1 MQKRA
6 DQNEI
11 DRLLA
16 LKSYDILDTLAEE
29 EYDELTVLAAEICQT
44 PISLISLVD
53 DKRQWFKSVHGIEVR
68 ETPIEESFCAHAI
81 QQPLETMVV
90 RDARTDERFCENPHV
105 KGNMKIVFYAGVP
118 LVDTNQCALGTLCVI
133 DHVPRELTKTQLKS
147 LQVLA
152 KSTVRLLEL
161 RKNNRNLNVQLD
173 LVTDALSLNNPFYL
187 ILQDNLTIEQ
197 IGSNFQKVLPELS
210 INDAF
215 SDHFSFAGSF
225 SIEDFMHSEET
236 SYNRLLFLQCHNRH
250 QKYKCSVKKVSN
262 RIVLAASPIINSEFK
277 LTDYG
282 LRINDFAQHDYI
294 AEYLFLQQ
302 TTDRSLK
309 DSRQLTEKLVKRNE
323 ELTQMQRDI
332 LSLSRFPDENP
343 NPVLRLTLDFSIAYC
358 NAAAKATFNPA
369 FGITENTIEDSELK
383 QLLSKLI
390 EHNQSELNIILER
403 NQAHYSISAK
413 YVQELNYINLYVK
426 DISEF
431 VHGVNQAMSQMNA
444 LNAKVEEQ
452 RRFYEFILN
461 NIPAD
466 IAVFSNDHKYVF
478 VNPLGIQ
485 NPEVREFIIGK
496 DDFDYCKYRG
506 IPDTMAH
513 NRRKLFRKI
522 QETKEFANWE
532 DDMVNAQGERRVVY
546 RRMGPIFNEAGEIEF
561 IIGYGVTITDRK
573 LAEEKL
579 LEANKR
585 MALLENFL
593 NRSSDAI
600 QVADESGQMIYIN
613 QTASKRLGIP
623 SERITDYNVRDFEKS
638 MTDEAAWEK
647 HVEEVKQKG
656 LLQLEGQNLNQQ
668 SGELIDVEVN
678 LKYEN
683 IDDNGYIIATSR
695 DISERKRTEAEIR
708 KLSLVAK
715 NTNNGIV
722 MLDVN
727 RLITWANESMVKR
740 SGYVLSELIGKSPK
754 KFQFEGTDEATTS
767 RIYNQML
774 QLQTV
779 NEEVEHLSKNGR
791 RYWVDLNIQPL
802 FDQNGNHTGYM
813 AVEFDI
819 SERKAFELTIA
830 EHNKNLQEI
839 TDALDQSSLVSI
851 ADSQG
856 RIIKVN
862 EIFCKT
868 SKFAAE
874 ELIGQPHSIINSGY
888 HSKEFWRDVW
898 KKISSGKIWNGEVCN
913 KAKDGSIYWVD
924 SVIYPIRNM
933 EGNIDKYLS
942 IRHDITARKLLEEKE
957 KEKNKKIQEIN
968 LELEKIIQAEKTVNL
983 LAESFLN
990 GSDYQ
995 TICWDIV
1002 ENVIAQ
1008 LDFQDCIIYR
1018 RNGNTL
1024 VQVAAIGEKKGK
1036 DRTLLNP
1043 LQVKVGKGIVGTV
1056 AETGKYLLIEDTSKD
1071 ERYIIDDLHRL
1082 SEVAVPIKVGNEVW
1096 GVIDSEHP
1104 EKGFFTHLHLRV
1116 LMTISNMLAQKITA
1130 LSEQQQK
1137 EKLQTEILEINEQ
1150 LEQRVVEEISRNLE
1164 LTKSI
1169 TDQEKLVTLGEISS
1183 GIAHDLNTPLGAIKS
1198 GAESIQFTL
1207 NQLLKESISNCS
1219 KKQIDVAYARAEHKE
1234 TELFVGGLQQIRET
1248 KMFIAL
1254 LNEQYPDLQETETR
1268 ELAALFVKARVTI
1281 DETAFIEEVIQS
1293 KNAMDYLKVVFHVK
1307 MMYTFLDTILKSSDK
1322 AARVVQDLRSFI
1334 KEQKNSGKTTIDLRK
1349 NIETVLN
1356 IFNFELKRV
1365 ANVEFDVAEGLQI
1378 EGFDIKMF
1386 QLWSNLIKNA
1396 IEAMEEKGERGHLKI
1411 YSTQEQNKVSIV
1423 VFNDGPQIPLEIQDQ
1438 IFDKFYTTK
1447 ASKNGT
1453 GLGLNIVK
1461 NIIDDHNAKIALKST
1476 DENTQFI
1483 VTFTT

>member
-11 DRLLA
+11 DRLEA

-29 EYDELTVLAAEICQT
+29 EFDELTVLAAEICQT

-53 DKRQWFKSVHGIEVR
+53 DKRQWFKSVHGIEVK

-81 QQPLETMVV
+81 QQPNEAMVV
-90 RDARTDERFCENPHV
+90 RDARTDIRFSANPLV
-105 KGNMKIVFYAGVP
+105 LGNTNIVFYAGVS

-133 DHVPRELTKTQLKS
+133 DHVPRELTETQLKS
-147 LQVLA
+147 LHVLA
-152 KSTVRLLEL
+152 KSVVRLLEL
-161 RKNNRNLNVQLD
+161 RKKNRELNVQLD

-187 ILQDNLTIEQ
+187 ILQENLTLEQ
-197 IGSNFQKVLPELS
+197 IGANFQKVLPKLG

-215 SDHFSFAGSF
+215 LDHFSFAGSF
-225 SIEDFMHSEET
+225 SLEEFIQSEAT
-236 SYNRLLFLQCHNRH
+236 SYNRLLFLQSNDQH
-250 QKYKCSVKKVSN
+250 QKYKCSLKKVGN
-262 RIVLAASPIINSEFK
+262 RIVLAASPVINSEFK

-309 DSRQLTEKLVKRNE
+309 DSRELTEKLVKRNE
-323 ELTQMQRDI
+323 ELSQMQRDI

-343 NPVLRLTLDFSIAYC
+343 NPVLRLNLDFSLAYC
-358 NAAAKATFNPA
+358 NAAAKETFNKA
-369 FGITENTIEDSELK
+369 FGVTSHNIEDSELK
-383 QLLSKLI
+383 QMLTSLL
-390 EHNQSELNIILER
+390 EHGQTESNIILER
-403 NQAHYSISAK
+403 DQAHFSISAK
-413 YVQELNYINLYVK
+413 YVQELEYINLYVK

-431 VHGVNQAMSQMNA
+431 VQGVNQAMTQMNA
-444 LNAKVEEQ
+444 LNEKVEEQ

-466 IAVFSNDHKYVF
+466 IAVFSTDHKYVF
-478 VNPLGIQ
+478 VNPQGIQ

-506 IPDTMAH
+506 IPDTLAH
-513 NRRKLFRKI
+513 NRRKLFQQI
-522 QETKEFANWE
+522 QESMEFVNWE
-532 DDMVNAQGERRVVY
+532 DDFTNAQGERRVVY
-546 RRMGPIFNEAGEIEF
+546 RKMGPIFNEAGEVEF

-600 QVADESGQMIYIN
+600 QVASESGQMIYIN
-613 QTASKRLGIP
+613 ETASQRLGIN
-623 SERITDYNVRDFEKS
+623 SEKITEYNVKDFEQT
-638 MTDEAAWEK
+638 MADDETWRK

-668 SGELIDVEVN
+668 SGALIDVEVN
-678 LKYEN
+678 LKFEN
-683 IDDNGYIIATSR
+683 IEDVGYIIATSR

-754 KFQFEGTDEATTS
+754 IFQFNGTDKSTTA
-767 RIYNQML
+767 RIYNQLL

-779 NEEVEHLSKNGR
+779 NEEVEHLSKDGS

-802 FDQNGNHTGYM
+802 FDQKGTHTGFM

-819 SERKAFELTIA
+819 SERKAFELAIA
-830 EHNKNLQEI
+830 EQNKNLQEI

-862 EIFCKT
+862 DIFCKT
-868 SKFAAE
+868 SKFKRE
-874 ELIGQPHSIINSGY
+874 ELIGQKHSIINSGF
-888 HSKEFWRDVW
+888 HGKEFWRDFW
-898 KKISSGKIWNGEVCN
+898 KEISSGNIWNGEVCN

-933 EGNIDKYLS
+933 EGDIDKYLS
-942 IRHDITARKLLEEKE
+942 IRHDITDRKLLEQKE
-957 KEKNKKIQEIN
+957 KERNKKIQEIN

-983 LAESFLN
+983 LAESFLK

-995 TICWDIV
+995 AICWDIV

-1008 LDFQDCIIYR
+1008 LDFQDCVIYK
-1018 RNGNTL
+1018 RNGNAL
-1024 VQVAAIGEKKGK
+1024 VQIAAIGEKKGK

-1043 LQVKVGKGIVGTV
+1043 IEVTVGKGIVGNV
-1056 AETGKYLLIEDTSKD
+1056 AETGKYLLIEDTRRD
-1071 ERYIIDDLHRL
+1071 ERYVIDHEIRL
-1082 SEVAVPIKVGNEVW
+1082 SELAVPIKVGNEVW
-1096 GVIDSEHP
+1096 GVIDSVHP
-1104 EKGFFTHLHLRV
+1104 DKGFFTHLHLRV

-1130 LSEQQQK
+1130 LSEQKQK
-1137 EKLQTEILEINEQ
+1137 ERLQAEVLEMNEQ

-1198 GAESIQFTL
+1198 GAESIQYTL
-1207 NQLLKESISNCS
+1207 NKLLNETISNCS
-1219 KKQIDVAYARAEHKE
+1219 QKQIEAAYARAEQKE
-1234 TELFVGGLQQIRET
+1234 NELFVGGLQQIRET
-1248 KMFIAL
+1248 KAFTSM
-1254 LNEQYPDLQETETR
+1254 LNETYPKLQESENN
-1268 ELAALFVKARVTI
+1268 ELAALFVKARVDI
-1281 DETAFIEEVIQS
+1281 DETAFIEQVIRS
-1293 KNAMDYLKVVFHVK
+1293 KNAMDYLKLVFHVK
-1307 MMYTFLDTILKSSDK
+1307 MMHTFLDTILKSSDK

-1356 IFNFELKRV
+1356 IFNFELKRY

-1396 IEAMEEKGERGHLKI
+1396 IEAMEEKGERGNLKI
-1411 YSTQEQNKVSIV
+1411 YSTQEQNKISIV
-1423 VFNDGPQIPLEIQDQ
+1423 ISNNGPKIPDEIQDH
-1438 IFDKFYTTK
+1438 IFEKFYTTK

-1461 NIIDDHNAKIALKST
+1461 NIIDDHNAKIELKST
-1476 DENTQFI
+1476 EENTRFI